1 MYGMM
6 MKLRSQYAEDGDD
19 DASAASRQISH
30 DQVSVEK
37 VGKYEIAVTRPQTGS
52 ENAKSEHD
60 SASKLKIS

>member
-19 DASAASRQISH
+19 DASASQISH
-30 DQVSVEK
+30 DQLSVEK
-37 VGKYEIAVTRPQTGS
+37 VGKYEITETAPPTGS

>member
-37 VGKYEIAVTRPQTGS
+37 LGINEFTEIAPPTGS